1 MGKATVIIGVCSV
14 ILVAMVVAVAV
25 GVTRSR
31 SERSAGGGEL
41 EASKKAVQ
49 NICQPT
55 DYKEACE
62 KSLSGSNTT
71 DSKELIKAGFQ
82 AAIHEIEKVV
92 KNSSTIQDAAKD
104 PMSRQAL
111 DICKEVMGYA
121 IDDLMNSI
129 NQLGAFDASTLD
141 EYIENLKIWVGGSI
155 TYQQTCLDG
164 FVNVSTVAGEK
175 MRKLLNTSQM
185 LTSNSLAM
193 VCEIPKLIR
202 DLNFPRLSGA
212 GGGTRKLLAKD
223 GFPSWVS
230 FRQRM
235 LLQQNPSQ
243 MKANVVVAKDGSGKY
258 NNINQALKEVPNKN
272 TSPFVIH
279 IKAGVYKEN
288 VLVDKYMSNVVFIG
302 DGPTQTIVTG
312 SLNVADGTATFKSAT
327 VAVIG
332 KNFTAK
338 DMGFQNTAGA
348 IKGQAVA
355 LKVQGDQS
363 IFHNCQMDGYQDTL
377 YAHSHRQ
384 FYRDCTVSGTVDYI
398 FGDSAT
404 VLQNCKLIIRKPL
417 NNQQCMV
424 TAQGRT
430 DRRTPTGFVLQNC
443 VISGAQDYLPV
454 KAISKTYLGRP
465 WKQFSRTI
473 IMQSQLDDIIAPEGW
488 SPWNGNFALDTLW
501 YAEFNNRGPG
511 ADQTN
516 RVKWRGIQKIT
527 AAQAQQFT
535 AGVFL
540 VGGNWIPKSGVPYT
554 SGMIP
559 GQ

>member
-1 MGKATVIIGVCSV
+1 MGKAPAIIGVCSV

-31 SERSAGGGEL
+31 NGRNDNGGQL
-41 EASKKAVQ
+41 AASKKAVET
-49 NICQPT
+49 ICQPT

-62 KSLSGSNTT
+62 HSLEGSDTT

-82 AAIHEIEKVV
+82 AAIREIEKVV
-92 KNSSTIQDAAKD
+92 KNSGTIQDVAKD

-111 DICKEVMGYA
+111 DDCKEMMGYA
-121 IDDLMNSI
+121 IDDLMKSI

-141 EYIENLKIWVGGSI
+141 EYLENLKIWISGSI

-164 FVNVSTVAGEK
+164 FVNVSTEAGEK

-185 LTSNSLAM
+185 LTSNGLAM

-202 DLNFPRLSGA
+202 DLKFPALTGA
-212 GGGTRKLLAKD
+212 GGATRKLLAKD

-243 MKANVVVAKDGSGKY
+243 MKPNVLVAKDGSGKY
-258 NNINQALKEVPNKN
+258 KSINQALKEVPKN
-272 TSPFVIH
+272 NASPFVIH
-279 IKAGVYKEN
+279 IKAGVYNEQ

-302 DGPTQTIVTG
+302 DGPTKTTVTG
-312 SLNVADGTATFKSAT
+312 HLNFIDGTSTFKSAT

-332 KNFTAK
+332 TKFMAR
-338 DMGFQNTAGA
+338 DIGFENTAGG
-348 IKGQAVA
+348 IKHQAVA
-355 LKVQGDQS
+355 LKVQGDQA

-377 YAHSHRQ
+377 YAHSYRQ
-384 FYRDCTVSGTVDYI
+384 FYRECTITGTVDYI
-398 FGDSAT
+398 FGNSAT
-404 VLQNCKLIIRKPL
+404 VIQNCKLISRKPL
-417 NNQQCMV
+417 DNQQIMV

-430 DRRTPTGFVLQNC
+430 DRRTPSAFVIQNC
-443 VISGAQDYLPV
+443 VISGAQDYLLV
-454 KAISKTYLGRP
+454 KARSKTYLGRP

-473 IMQSQLDDIIAPEGW
+473 IMQSQLDDIIAAEGW

-516 RVKWRGIQKIT
+516 RVKWRGIHKIT

-540 VGGNWIPKSGVPYT
+540 LGGDWIPKSGVPYT
-554 SGMIP
+554 AGMIP
-559 GQ
+559 GL

>member
-1 MGKATVIIGVCSV
+1 MGKAPAIIGVCSV

-25 GVTRSR
+25 GVTRNR
-31 SERSAGGGEL
+31 SGHSEGGVQL

-49 NICQPT
+49 TVCQPT

-62 KSLSGSNTT
+62 NSLAGSNTT
-71 DSKELIKAGFQ
+71 DSKELIKAGFK
-82 AAIHEIEKVV
+82 AAIREIENVV
-92 KNSSTIQDAAKD
+92 KNSDTIQDMAKD

-111 DICKEVMGYA
+111 EDCKEVMGYA
-121 IDDLMNSI
+121 IDDLMKSM
-129 NQLGAFDASTLD
+129 NQLGAFDASSLE
-141 EYIENLKIWVGGSI
+141 EYIENLKIWMGGSI

-164 FVNVSTVAGEK
+164 FVNVSTEAGEK

-185 LTSNSLAM
+185 LTSNGLAM
-193 VCEIPKLIR
+193 VSEIPKLIR
-202 DLNFPRLSGA
+202 DLNFPALTRA
-212 GGGTRKLLAKD
+212 GGATRKLLAKD

-235 LLQQNPSQ
+235 LLQQKPSQ
-243 MKANVVVAKDGSGKY
+243 MKPNVVVAKDGSGKY
-258 NNINQALKEVPNKN
+258 KSINQALKEVPKN
-272 TSPFVIH
+272 NASPFVIH
-279 IKAGVYKEN
+279 IKAGVYNEQ

-302 DGPTQTIVTG
+302 DGPTKTTITG
-312 SLNVADGTATFKSAT
+312 RLNFIDGTSTFKTAT
-327 VAVIG
+327 VAVLG
-332 KNFTAK
+332 TKFMAK
-338 DMGFQNTAGA
+338 DIGFENTAGA
-348 IKGQAVA
+348 IKHQAVA
-355 LKVQGDQS
+355 LKVQGDQV

-384 FYRDCTVSGTVDYI
+384 FYRDCTVTGTIDYI

-404 VLQNCKLIIRKPL
+404 VFQNCKLIVRKPL
-417 NNQQCMV
+417 DNQKCMV

-430 DRRTPTGFVLQNC
+430 DRRTASGFVLQNC

-454 KAISKTYLGRP
+454 KAKSKSYLGRP

-473 IMQSQLDDIIAPEGW
+473 IMQSQIDDIIAPEGW
-488 SPWNGNFALDTLW
+488 CPWNGNFALDTLW

-516 RVKWRGIQKIT
+516 RVKWRGIQKIN

-535 AGVFL
+535 ASVFL
-540 VGGNWIPKSGVPYT
+540 LGGDWIPNSGVPYT
-554 SGMIP
+554 AGMIP
-559 GQ
+559 GL

>member
-1 MGKATVIIGVCSV
+1 MGKAPAIIGVCSV

-31 SERSAGGGEL
+31 SGHSEGGGQL
-41 EASKKAVQ
+41 KASKKAVQ
-49 NICQPT
+49 TICQPT

-62 KSLSGSNTT
+62 NSLAGSNTT

-82 AAIHEIEKVV
+82 AAIREIEKAV
-92 KNSSTIQDAAKD
+92 KNSGTIQDVAKD

-111 DICKEVMGYA
+111 EDCKEVMGYA

-141 EYIENLKIWVGGSI
+141 EYIENLKIWMGGSI

-164 FVNVSTVAGEK
+164 FVNVSTEAGEK

-185 LTSNSLAM
+185 LTSNGLAM
-193 VCEIPKLIR
+193 VSEIPKLIR
-202 DLNFPRLSGA
+202 DLKFPALTGA
-212 GGGTRKLLAKD
+212 GGATRKLLAKD

-243 MKANVVVAKDGSGKY
+243 MKPNVVVAKDGSGKY
-258 NNINQALKEVPNKN
+258 KSINQALKEVPNN
-272 TSPFVIH
+272 NASPFVIH
-279 IKAGVYKEN
+279 IKAGVYNEQ
-288 VLVDKYMSNVVFIG
+288 VLVDKYMYNVVFIG
-302 DGPTQTIVTG
+302 DGPTKTTITG
-312 SLNVADGTATFKSAT
+312 RLNFIDGTSTFKTAT

-332 KNFTAK
+332 KNFMAK
-338 DMGFQNTAGA
+338 DIGFENTAGA
-348 IKGQAVA
+348 IKHQAVA
-355 LKVQGDQS
+355 LKVQGDQA

-384 FYRDCTVSGTVDYI
+384 FYRDCTVTGTVDYI

-404 VLQNCKLIIRKPL
+404 VFQNCKLIVRKPL
-417 NNQQCMV
+417 DNQKCMV

-430 DRRTPTGFVLQNC
+430 DRRTPSGFVLQNC

-454 KAISKTYLGRP
+454 KARSKSYLGRP

-488 SPWNGNFALDTLW
+488 CPWNGNFALDTLW

-516 RVKWRGIQKIT
+516 RVKWKGIQKIT
-527 AAQAQQFT
+527 ATQAQQFT

-540 VGGNWIPKSGVPYT
+540 VGGDWIPKSGVPYIA
-554 SGMIP
+554 GMVP
-559 GQ
+559 NL

>member
-1 MGKATVIIGVCSV
+1 MGKAPAIIGVCSV

-25 GVTRSR
+25 GVTRRSR
-31 SERSAGGGEL
+31 HSESGGQL

-49 NICQPT
+49 TICQPT

-62 KSLSGSNTT
+62 KSLAGSNTT

-82 AAIHEIEKVV
+82 AAIREIEKAV
-92 KNSSTIQDAAKD
+92 KNSGTIQDVAKD

-111 DICKEVMGYA
+111 DDCKEVMGYA

-141 EYIENLKIWVGGSI
+141 EYIENLKIWMGGSI

-164 FVNVSTVAGEK
+164 FVNVSTEAGEK

-185 LTSNSLAM
+185 LTSNGLAM
-193 VCEIPKLIR
+193 VSEIPKLIR
-202 DLNFPRLSGA
+202 DLKFPALTGA
-212 GGGTRKLLAKD
+212 GGATRKLLAKD

-243 MKANVVVAKDGSGKY
+243 MKPNVVVAKDGSGKY
-258 NNINQALKEVPNKN
+258 NSINQALKEVPNN
-272 TSPFVIH
+272 NASPFVIH
-279 IKAGVYKEN
+279 IKAGVYNEQ

-302 DGPTQTIVTG
+302 DGPTKTTITG
-312 SLNVADGTATFKSAT
+312 YLNFIDGTSTFKTAT

-332 KNFTAK
+332 KKFMAK
-338 DMGFQNTAGA
+338 DIGFENTAGA
-348 IKGQAVA
+348 IKHQAVA
-355 LKVQGDQS
+355 LKVQGDQA

-384 FYRDCTVSGTVDYI
+384 FYRDCTVTGTVDYI

-404 VLQNCKLIIRKPL
+404 VFQNCKLIVRKPL
-417 NNQQCMV
+417 DNQKCMV

-430 DRRTPTGFVLQNC
+430 DRRTPSGFVLQNC

-454 KAISKTYLGRP
+454 KARSKSYLGRP

-488 SPWNGNFALDTLW
+488 CPWNGNFALDTLW

-516 RVKWRGIQKIT
+516 RVKWKGIQKIT
-527 AAQAQQFT
+527 ATQAQQFT

-540 VGGNWIPKSGVPYT
+540 VGGDWIPNSGVPYT
-554 SGMIP
+554 AGMVP
-559 GQ
+559 NL

>member
-1 MGKATVIIGVCSV
+1 MGKAPAIIGVCSV

-25 GVTRSR
+25 SVTRSR
-31 SERSAGGGEL
+31 SGHNEDGGQL

-49 NICQPT
+49 TICQPT

-62 KSLSGSNTT
+62 NSLAGSNTT

-82 AAIHEIEKVV
+82 AAIREIEKAV
-92 KNSSTIQDAAKD
+92 KNSGTIQDVAKD

-111 DICKEVMGYA
+111 EDCKEVMGYA

-141 EYIENLKIWVGGSI
+141 GYIENLKIWMGGSI

-164 FVNVSTVAGEK
+164 FVNVSTEAGEK

-185 LTSNSLAM
+185 LTSNGLAM
-193 VCEIPKLIR
+193 VSEIPKLIR
-202 DLNFPRLSGA
+202 DLKFPALTGA
-212 GGGTRKLLAKD
+212 GGATRKLLAKD

-243 MKANVVVAKDGSGKY
+243 MKPNVVVAKDGSGKY
-258 NNINQALKEVPNKN
+258 KSINQALKEFPNN
-272 TSPFVIH
+272 NASPFVIH
-279 IKAGVYKEN
+279 IKAGVYNEQ
-288 VLVDKYMSNVVFIG
+288 VLVDKYMYNVVFIG
-302 DGPTQTIVTG
+302 DGPTKTTITG
-312 SLNVADGTATFKSAT
+312 RLNFIDGTSTFKTAT

-332 KNFTAK
+332 KNFMAK
-338 DMGFQNTAGA
+338 DIGFENTAGA
-348 IKGQAVA
+348 IKHQAVA
-355 LKVQGDQS
+355 LKVQGDQA

-384 FYRDCTVSGTVDYI
+384 FYRDCTVTGTVDYI

-404 VLQNCKLIIRKPL
+404 VFQNCKLIVRKPL
-417 NNQQCMV
+417 DNQKCMV

-430 DRRTPTGFVLQNC
+430 DRRTPSGFVLQNC

-454 KAISKTYLGRP
+454 KARSKSYLGRP

-488 SPWNGNFALDTLW
+488 CPWNGNFALDTLW

-516 RVKWRGIQKIT
+516 RVKWKGIQKIT
-527 AAQAQQFT
+527 ATQAQQFT

-540 VGGNWIPKSGVPYT
+540 VGGDWIPKSGVPYIA
-554 SGMIP
+554 GMVP
-559 GQ
+559 NL

>member
-1 MGKATVIIGVCSV
+1 MGKAPAIIGVCSV

-31 SERSAGGGEL
+31 SGRSEGGGQL

-49 NICQPT
+49 TICQPT

-62 KSLSGSNTT
+62 NSLAGSNTT
-71 DSKELIKAGFQ
+71 DSKELIKAGFK
-82 AAIHEIEKVV
+82 AAIREIENVV
-92 KNSSTIQDAAKD
+92 KNSDTIQDVAKD

-111 DICKEVMGYA
+111 DDCKEVMGYA
-121 IDDLMNSI
+121 IDDLMKSMD
-129 NQLGAFDASTLD
+129 QLGAFNASSLD
-141 EYIENLKIWVGGSI
+141 EYVENLKIWMGGSI

-164 FVNVSTVAGEK
+164 FVNVSTEAGEK

-185 LTSNSLAM
+185 LTSNGLAM
-193 VCEIPKLIR
+193 VSEIPKLIR
-202 DLNFPRLSGA
+202 DLNFSALTRA
-212 GGGTRKLLAKD
+212 GGATRKLLAKD

-243 MKANVVVAKDGSGKY
+243 MKPNVVVAKDGSGKY
-258 NNINQALKEVPNKN
+258 KSINQALKEVPKN
-272 TSPFVIH
+272 NASPFVIH
-279 IKAGVYKEN
+279 IKAGVYSEQ

-302 DGPTQTIVTG
+302 DGPTKTTITG
-312 SLNVADGTATFKSAT
+312 RLNFIDGTSTFKTAT
-327 VAVIG
+327 VAVMGI
-332 KNFTAK
+332 KFMAK
-338 DMGFQNTAGA
+338 DIGFENTAGA
-348 IKGQAVA
+348 IKHQAVA
-355 LKVQGDQS
+355 LKVQGDQA

-384 FYRDCTVSGTVDYI
+384 FYRDCTVTGTVDYI

-404 VLQNCKLIIRKPL
+404 VFQNCKLIVRKPL
-417 NNQQCMV
+417 DNQKCMV

-430 DRRTPTGFVLQNC
+430 DRRTPSGFVIQNC

-454 KAISKTYLGRP
+454 KAKSKSYLGRP

-488 SPWNGNFALDTLW
+488 CPWNGNFALDTLW

-540 VGGNWIPKSGVPYT
+540 LGGEWIPNSGVPYIA
-554 SGMIP
+554 GMIP
-559 GQ
+559 GL